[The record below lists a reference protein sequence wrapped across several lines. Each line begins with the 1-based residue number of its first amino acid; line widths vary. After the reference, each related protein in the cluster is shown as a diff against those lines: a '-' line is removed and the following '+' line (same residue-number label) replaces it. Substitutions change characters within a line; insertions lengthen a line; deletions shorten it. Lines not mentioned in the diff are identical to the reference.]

1 MSRWLL
7 VAWLIALPVSAEVF
21 TYIDAQGNRTFTDQ
35 PTHGNAKRVPLAT
48 SNRMAAHPTAAQP
61 LLSANPPEEQPLFH
75 YDMLRILV
83 PEPDATI
90 RSSAGEIIVSVTN
103 EPGLQPGH
111 RYRLLLDGQPTAEP
125 GFSPVFP
132 LSNIDR
138 GTHNLSVEILDEQGR
153 TVERTANQPFHMQR
167 TSPRAKTPGQ
177 TLHPH
182 RLRPTTGMPAQR
194 QTGRRKKSVLAFVL
208 TSFRFAHYIGA
219 IGCTVPTSQ
228 PILVRK
234 YPRKLAERHANEL
247 QTSVSGV
254 KRFFS
259 EPWFGFCIFPASALV
274 SCARSAP
281 EEVPMTISDALHRLL
296 LDNLT
301 TATIL
306 LDAELR
312 LEYMNPAAEM
322 LLAISGQRSHGQFIS
337 ELFTESTEALNSLR
351 QAVEQAHPFTKREA
365 MLTALTGQTLTVDY
379 AVTPILANGATL
391 LLLEVHPRD
400 RLLRITKEEAQLSK
414 QETSKMLVR
423 GLAHEIKNPLGGIRG
438 AAQLLARELPEES
451 LRDYTNVI
459 IEEADRLRNL
469 VDRMLGSN
477 KLPSL
482 AMCNVHEV
490 LERVCHLVEAESQG
504 CITLVRDY
512 DPSIPDVLIDR
523 EQMIQAVLNIV
534 RNAMQAISSQNELR
548 LGRISLRTRAMRQ
561 FTIGHVRHRLV
572 TKIEIIDNGPGIPV
586 ELQETIFFPMVSGRP
601 DGTGLGLA
609 ITQNII
615 SQHQG
620 LIECDSH
627 PGHTTFSIFLPLEQ
641 GATST

>member
-1 MSRWLL
+1 VLPAWEMSFDGMPENRWR
-7 VAWLIALPVSAEVF
+7 IATERVKWS
-21 TYIDAQGNRTFTDQ
+21 TKYQKKHGIMTDRAKLEGSMLDQ
-35 PTHGNAKRVPLAT
+35 VQRIAKRAYRALD
-48 SNRMAAHPTAAQP
+48 
-61 LLSANPPEEQPLFH
+61 LSGYARIDLRIDEDERIYVIEANPNPNMA
-75 YDMLRILV
+75 Y
-83 PEPDATI
+83 
-90 RSSAGEIIVSVTN
+90 GE
-103 EPGLQPGH
+103 
-111 RYRLLLDGQPTAEP
+111 D
-125 GFSPVFP
+125 
-132 LSNIDR
+132 
-138 GTHNLSVEILDEQGR
+138 
-153 TVERTANQPFHMQR
+153 
-167 TSPRAKTPGQ
+167 
-177 TLHPH
+177 
-182 RLRPTTGMPAQR
+182 
-194 QTGRRKKSVLAFVL
+194 
-208 TSFRFAHYIGA
+208 
-219 IGCTVPTSQ
+219 
-228 PILVRK
+228 
-234 YPRKLAERHANEL
+234 
-247 QTSVSGV
+247 
-254 KRFFS
+254 
-259 EPWFGFCIFPASALV
+259 
-274 SCARSAP
+274 
-281 EEVPMTISDALHRLL
+281 
-296 LDNLT
+296 
-301 TATIL
+301 
-306 LDAELR
+306 
-312 LEYMNPAAEM
+312 
-322 LLAISGQRSHGQFIS
+322 
-337 ELFTESTEALNSLR
+337 FTESAEALSSLR

-379 AVTPILANGATL
+379 AVTPILSNGATL

-438 AAQLLARELPEES
+438 AAQLLARELPDEH
-451 LRDYTNVI
+451 LKDYTNVI

-482 AMCNVHEV
+482 AMTNVHEV
-490 LERVCHLVEAESQG
+490 LERVCQLVEAESQG

-548 LGRISLRTRAMRQ
+548 LGRISLRTRALRQ

-572 TKIEIIDNGPGIPV
+572 TKVEIIDNGPGIPA

-620 LIECDSH
+620 LIECESH

-641 GATST
+641 GAPST